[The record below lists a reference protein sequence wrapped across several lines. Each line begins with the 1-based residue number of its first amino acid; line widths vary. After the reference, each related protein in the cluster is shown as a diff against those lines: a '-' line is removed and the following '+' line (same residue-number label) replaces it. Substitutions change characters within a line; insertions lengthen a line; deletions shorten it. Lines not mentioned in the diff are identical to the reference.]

1 MVRKTKMDLRSG
13 GCQCVFFIHNIE
25 PLRVSHR
32 KPRKLASSP
41 PNTGPMA
48 MLKLR
53 TAEVN
58 NPSCIQRAMVSNIRG
73 KRTGLIKA
81 DETASF

>member
-13 GCQCVFFIHNIE
+13 GCQWTFSIQNIE

-58 NPSCIQRAMVSNIRG
+58 DSSFIQRAMVSTIRG
-73 KRTGLIKA
+73 
-81 DETASF
+81 ETHWLDKS